1 MNYTKQKRSTLS
13 RLPILSKK
21 KWLLGRI
28 CRLKRQI
35 ICGTCRRLILTN
47 WLNFSIKTQPDG
59 SVTVFGKSI
68 AQVLGE
74 GWSNKYGTTKV
85 FATEKLSRQE
95 IIDYAQSLAGAV
107 PLEEKKTPKGM
118 VYFAKKDGVTI
129 NLREYSDSKEQTKA
143 RWTIDIV
150 GKSSVGDA
158 VGQKVKKV
166 EIKFR

>member
-13 RLPILSKK
+13 QLPILSKK

-74 GWSNKYGTTKV
+74 GGSNKYGTAKV
-85 FATEKLSRQE
+85 FATERLSERE
-95 IIDYAQSLAGAV
+95 IIDYAQSLAGTV
-107 PLEEKKTPKGM
+107 PLEEKRTPLGTIY
-118 VYFAKKDGVTI
+118 VAKKDGMTI
-129 NLREYSDSKEQTKA
+129 NLRDFSSSQEDTKA
-143 RWTIDIV
+143 RWTIDVIGDKSVTDVV
-150 GKSSVGDA
+150 GE
-158 VGQKVKKV
+158 KVKRV